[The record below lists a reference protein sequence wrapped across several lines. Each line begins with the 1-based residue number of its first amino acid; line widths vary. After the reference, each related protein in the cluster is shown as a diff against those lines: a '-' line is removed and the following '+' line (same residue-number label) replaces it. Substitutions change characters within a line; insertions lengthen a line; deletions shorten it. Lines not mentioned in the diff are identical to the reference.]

1 MAEAFLAL
9 EAADRLDVLGI
20 AADRLGRPSHLLEK
34 DVWVV
39 WALQV
44 LFESAVKDDLVF
56 KGGTSLSKAYGVIDR
71 FSEDVDLTYDIRALV
86 PDLVEARGD
95 AIPATTSEERRW
107 SRRVREV
114 LPLWVAD
121 SVQPIIMKAI
131 ALQGLQATIRPDGDK
146 LFIDYTPVAKDTGY
160 V

>member
-1 MAEAFLAL
+1 MAEAFLSLA
-9 EAADRLDVLGI
+9 AADRLDVLGI
-20 AADRLGRPSHLLEK
+20 AADRLGRPAHLLEK

-71 FSEDVDLTYDIRALV
+71 FSEDVDLTYDIRALL

-95 AIPATTSEERRW
+95 AIPATTGEERRW

-114 LPLWVAD
+114 LPLWEIGRASCRERV
-121 SVQPIIMKAI
+121 
-131 ALQGLQATIRPDGDK
+131 
-146 LFIDYTPVAKDTGY
+146 
-160 V
+160 